1 MSKILPLQYRLRQ
14 NYPNPF
20 NSTTTISYSIPKL
33 SIVELTLYDLLGRE
47 VTTLVNR
54 KQSAGSY
61 RVTFDGKYLSSGT
74 YFVQMKVGEFIK
86 TQKMVLLK

>member
-1 MSKILPLQYRLRQ
+1 
-14 NYPNPF
+14 
-20 NSTTTISYSIPKL
+20 
-33 SIVELTLYDLLGRE
+33 VELTLYDLLGRE